1 MSNDRG
7 IVELESDMTQI
18 STNSIEAARKLSATV
33 AGKSKK
39 RISEQKSFEPGEYV
53 KRQRIETIEK
63 KRKNRRESEE
73 DHEANRPRKRRAQPL
88 AYEAQ

>member
-1 MSNDRG
+1 MSKAISELMSDNRG
-7 IVELESDMTQI
+7 IVELESGMTQI

-63 KRKNRRESEE
+63 KEE
-73 DHEANRPRKRRAQPL
+73 K
-88 AYEAQ
+88 